1 LFNWSESIKYTTE
14 INDRNILV
22 SAYLYLGYIIIVSD
36 PYQARRHHEKSLKF
50 SVEVKDYISQAYAV
64 SALGNLD
71 EGMKTGKSGY
81 TDRAFM
87 SNSSGLELVEI
98 LLEQV
103 NALILKTMEMLL
115 SLFLL
120 AQ

>member
-1 LFNWSESIKYTTE
+1 MFNWSESIKYATE

-22 SAYLYLGYIIIVSD
+22 SAYLYLGYITMVSD

-71 EGMKTGKSGY
+71 EGMKTGKSGH
-81 TDRAFM
+81 TDREFM
-87 SNSSGLELVEI
+87 SNSLGLELVEM
-98 LLEQV
+98 QV
-103 NALILKTMEMLL
+103 KKLNG
-115 SLFLL
+115 
-120 AQ
+120 